1 MTNITSPKM
10 ITLPENSLMI
20 PLLVLLVLATSSIM
34 RVAST
39 IDGRICYGVDD
50 DLGTK
55 CSHSEWDMKEI
66 QERVFK
72 TFKYDVFEHGSGSF
86 CIPFDIKIGKKNQTI
101 TVFSYFAC
109 NYGGWSVDERACVRC
124 RNHGIRGLREECRNS
139 AGGVS
144 VSENCCL
151 RYETYNMCID
161 P

>member
-1 MTNITSPKM
+1 MTSPKM
-10 ITLPENSLMI
+10 IMLPQHSLMM
-20 PLLVLLVLATSSIM
+20 PLLVLLVLPTSSFT
-34 RVAST
+34 RVASI
-39 IDGRICYGVDD
+39 IDHRICYGLDD

-55 CSHSEWDMKEI
+55 CSHSEWDTKEI

-86 CIPFDIKIGKKNQTI
+86 CIPFDIKTGKKNQTI

-109 NYGGWSVDERACVRC
+109 NYGGSVDERACARC
-124 RNHGIRGLREECRNS
+124 RNKGIRGLRQECRNS

-144 VSENCCL
+144 MVENCCL